1 MNKKNLTSTYV
12 GKSRVSYVYK
22 ERDNAFI
29 VTLYENE
36 ALSNTIVYDNE
47 DKAESCAE
55 DWCLSEF

>member
-12 GKSRVSYVYK
+12 GKSRVSYVHK
-22 ERDNAFI
+22 ERDNAYL

-36 ALSNTIVYDNE
+36 ALTNTIVYDSE
-47 DKAESCAE
+47 DSAESCAE

>member
-22 ERDNAFI
+22 ERDNTFI

-36 ALSNTIVYDNE
+36 ALTNTIVYDNE
-47 DKAESCAE
+47 DQAESCAE

>member
-1 MNKKNLTSTYV
+1 MNKKNCISTYV
-12 GKSRVSYVYK
+12 GKSRISYVYR
-22 ERDNAFI
+22 ERENTYL

-36 ALSNTIVYDNE
+36 ALTNTVIYSNQ